1 MSAAA
6 RAAPDHAP
14 AAPPAAFAMM
24 IAGAALISTTSIF
37 VRYAHVPPTVS
48 AFYRTAIGGVILLV
62 ALLLSRQWRAGA
74 ARGARLM
81 LLPAAAFAVD
91 LWLWHRSIHLIGP
104 GLATLLGNFQVFLMA
119 LAGVWL
125 YRERLGLRFVLGLAF
140 AFAGLWLLV
149 GRDWSGLDAG
159 YRAGVWLAI
168 VTGVAYAVYML
179 GFRAAQRGAL
189 VLPSAQ
195 WLCLNS
201 LLCAAL
207 LGLAALMEG
216 VSFAIPDAQSAAA
229 LLALGVVGQVLGW
242 LLIVRAMPQLPA
254 SLVGL
259 LLLLQPLL
267 SFVLDVLL
275 FARPTSTPDWVGL
288 VVSLLGI
295 FVASVRLPRRDAGAE
310 PQ

>member
-1 MSAAA
+1 MRQVPAQ
-6 RAAPDHAP
+6 APSP
-14 AAPPAAFAMM
+14 QAFAKM

-48 AFYRTAIGGVILLV
+48 AFYRTAIGGVILLA
-62 ALLLSRQWRAGA
+62 ALLASRQWRGGA
-74 ARGARLM
+74 RRGAWLM
-81 LLPAAAFAVD
+81 LLPAAAFAID

-125 YRERLGLRFVLGLAF
+125 YRERLGLRFVLGLAL

-149 GRDWSGLDAG
+149 GRDWSGLTAG
-159 YRAGVWLAI
+159 YRNGVWLAI

-179 GFRAAQRGAL
+179 SFRAAQRGSLQWPA
-189 VLPSAQ
+189 AQ

-201 LLCAAL
+201 LLCAAM
-207 LGLAALMEG
+207 LGLAALGEG
-216 VSFAIPDAQSAAA
+216 VSLAIPNTQSWLA
-229 LLALGVVGQVLGW
+229 LLGLGVIGQVLGW
-242 LLIVRAMPQLPA
+242 LLIARAMPLLPA

-275 FARPTSTPDWVGL
+275 FARPTVPLDWLGL
-288 VVSLLGI
+288 IVSLLGI
-295 FVASVRLPRRDAGAE
+295 FVASLRLSPRSAEAE

>member
-1 MSAAA
+1 MTERLASALST
-6 RAAPDHAP
+6 
-14 AAPPAAFAMM
+14 PPPQAFAKM
-24 IAGAALISTTSIF
+24 IAGAVLISTTSIF
-37 VRYAHVPPTVS
+37 VRYAHVAPTVS

-62 ALLLSRQWRAGA
+62 GLLLSRQWRGSAL
-74 ARGARLM
+74 RGAWLM
-81 LLPAAAFAVD
+81 FLPAAAFAVD

-125 YRERLGLRFVLGLAF
+125 YRERLGLRFLLGLAF
-140 AFAGLWLLV
+140 AFAGLWLLI
-149 GRDWSGLDAG
+149 GRDWSGLDEG
-159 YRAGVWLAI
+159 YRAGVGLAI
-168 VTGVAYAVYML
+168 ATGVAYAVYML
-179 GFRAAQRGAL
+179 GFRAAQRGSL
-189 VLPSAQ
+189 QLPAAQ
-195 WLCLNS
+195 WLCINS

-207 LGLAALMEG
+207 LGLAGWGEG
-216 VSFAIPDAQSAAA
+216 VSFVIPDTQSWGA
-229 LLALGVVGQVLGW
+229 LLGLGVIGQVLGW
-242 LLIVRAMPQLPA
+242 LLIARAMPQLPA

-275 FARPTSTPDWVGL
+275 FSRPTVMLDWLGL

-295 FVASVRLPRRDAGAE
+295 FVASLRLPSRTAPAE